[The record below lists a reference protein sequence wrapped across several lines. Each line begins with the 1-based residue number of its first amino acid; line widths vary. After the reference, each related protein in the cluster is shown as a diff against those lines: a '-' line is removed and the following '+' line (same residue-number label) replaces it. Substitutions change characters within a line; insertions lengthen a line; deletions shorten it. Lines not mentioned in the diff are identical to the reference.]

1 MPAPNLTLASA
12 PGPHREAGRDETL
25 QFGAAGAR
33 SGLHGHA
40 LHHREQATGDAFDIG
55 FRRQIA
61 LGLAALET
69 IDQCLARRRA
79 ARDHVLADRLGAFAA
94 RDRADDAQAPL
105 GLAIAAL
112 VFEDRKSTRLNSS
125 H

>member
-1 MPAPNLTLASA
+1 MPAPNLTRASA

-69 IDQCLARRRA
+69 IAPCLARRRA
-79 ARDHVLADRLGAFAA
+79 ARAHVPA
-94 RDRADDAQAPL
+94 APL
-105 GLAIAAL
+105 GALAPRERAAYA
-112 VFEDRKSTRLNSS
+112 DARKRGVE
-125 H
+125 